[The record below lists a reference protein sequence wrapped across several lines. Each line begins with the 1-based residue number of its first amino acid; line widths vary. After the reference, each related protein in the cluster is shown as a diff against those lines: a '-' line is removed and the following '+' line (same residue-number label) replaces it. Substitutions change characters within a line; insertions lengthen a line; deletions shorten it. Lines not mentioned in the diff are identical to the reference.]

1 MDEFFAQPAWNV
13 REQLLN
19 LKRQLR
25 DLKLQERGE
34 QFEFEAKTV
43 VRLSVKE
50 PHIEVQLVQRP
61 AIQPEWDRFTL
72 GSPPDVRR
80 LLDETKKRVQ
90 RWTQGQD

>member
-1 MDEFFAQPAWNV
+1 MDDFFGSPAWNV

-34 QFEFEAKTV
+34 LFELEAKTV

-50 PHIEVQLVQRP
+50 PHIEVQLAKRP
-61 AIQPEWDRFTL
+61 AMQPEWDRFAL